1 MNPLEIPTLN
11 KDIMEQGFRHH
22 AVHEDLRLGRRFGE
36 HFSVVS
42 DDNARGIGQT
52 FQHGKVARGGLRKN
66 KYSYGFHGELNQLGY
81 AEGVAE
87 FCSCGAQL
95 AEDAL
100 FCHRCGKPQRELPE
114 VHAPD
119 VQEPQEETIAPAAAA
134 PVAETAPAFSSEIN
148 FSNRGAVRICLFCA
162 VGASV
167 LSSLPLG
174 MLSVFWLLLT
184 LLGSGFVAVY
194 VYHRRSGQYLAA
206 RAGARMGW
214 MTGLFYWLIAMIV
227 FAMKMVALSGKGGL
241 GALLREQME
250 ASAGRDDASVQEAL
264 RILESPQGLATM
276 IIFVLFF
283 AFLFFTALPAIG
295 GMLGSKVIEK
305 EN

>member
-1 MNPLEIPTLN
+1 MHAPEVPEPHELEAPP
-11 KDIMEQGFRHH
+11 R
-22 AVHEDLRLGRRFGE
+22 
-36 HFSVVS
+36 
-42 DDNARGIGQT
+42 
-52 FQHGKVARGGLRKN
+52 VA
-66 KYSYGFHGELNQLGY
+66 
-81 AEGVAE
+81 ATVAE
-87 FCSCGAQL
+87 
-95 AEDAL
+95 
-100 FCHRCGKPQRELPE
+100 
-114 VHAPD
+114 
-119 VQEPQEETIAPAAAA
+119 AA
-134 PVAETAPAFSSEIN
+134 TAFSTEIN
-148 FSNRGAVRICLFCA
+148 FHNKGAVRICLFCA

-174 MLSVFWLLLT
+174 VLSVFWLLLT

-194 VYHRRSGQYLAA
+194 VYHRRSGQFLAA

-250 ASAGRDDASVQEAL
+250 ASANGNDASMQEAL

-276 IIFVLFF
+276 IVFVLFF

-295 GMLGSKVIEK
+295 GLLGSKVIEK